1 MAIKLKNSRNIGRLI
16 IVLVLALCSAGMM
29 LTYRWTSDE
38 LDSYVPERAD
48 TEDVLSSISDN
59 LSAGNYIMDKDVYGD
74 IDVLDMQEEYYA
86 FGLLRKYM
94 DCAVFDED
102 GELLTTGVDSKRAE
116 QLKDEE
122 TEYYAFRAKYTFSG
136 GGDISGI
143 QVSGS
148 ALTPE
153 QEYDLETRFLENAGY
168 YTYMDEKIQNR
179 IIIYGM
185 TQESLSEYMSTID
198 YPDPGSWDIVYTNF
212 YSRFMTFFLII
223 AALALLLPFVK
234 AVGEQK
240 GKIFRMPF
248 EAAVFEVFI
257 AFGCV
262 DACGNMVYH
271 TIKGGLIRTRIH
283 ALNTIADIAVNFLVW
298 MVVAALIFWG
308 FTCLRCIFTMG
319 RSYWRE
325 RTLTVRVIRWIKGD
339 SSFVK
344 EMRGFFQKQYDALL
358 HLDFRSRTNRKLLKL
373 VIVNFVILV
382 IISCFWFYGI
392 FALILYSA
400 LLFLFLRKYMGDL
413 QKKYSLLLQST
424 NRLADGRLD
433 IPIEGDMGLFNP
445 VKEELKKI
453 QAGFKKAVEEE
464 VKNERMK
471 TELVTNVSHD
481 LRTPLTAII
490 TYIDLLKNEKDEER
504 RKEYIGVLERKS
516 LRLKVLIE
524 DLFEISKAASKSVV
538 MHFMKV
544 DIVDLLKQVGLENDS
559 KIKSANLEFRWK
571 LPEHK
576 LVMWLD
582 SEKTY
587 RIFENL
593 IGNITKYAMP
603 HTRVYIEMK
612 DLENQVH
619 ISMKNVSSQE
629 LNFNVDE
636 ITDRFVR
643 GDSSRNTEGS
653 GLGLAIAKSFTEL
666 QHGTL
671 KISTE
676 ADLFKA
682 DIMLPKT
689 EPPEEETKHP
699 EEPGKKDEGIT
710 GGMMEAEG

>member
-16 IVLVLALCSAGMM
+16 IVLVLALCSVGMM

-102 GELLTTGVDSKRAE
+102 GELLTNGVDSKRVE
-116 QLKDEE
+116 RLKDEE

-185 TQESLSEYMSTID
+185 TQESLTEYMSTID

-298 MVVAALIFWG
+298 MVVAAISVS
-308 FTCLRCIFTMG
+308 I
-319 RSYWRE
+319 RE
-325 RTLTVRVIRWIKGD
+325 RT
-339 SSFVK
+339 
-344 EMRGFFQKQYDALL
+344 
-358 HLDFRSRTNRKLLKL
+358 
-373 VIVNFVILV
+373 
-382 IISCFWFYGI
+382 
-392 FALILYSA
+392 FAQTS
-400 LLFLFLRKYMGDL
+400 
-413 QKKYSLLLQST
+413 
-424 NRLADGRLD
+424 
-433 IPIEGDMGLFNP
+433 
-445 VKEELKKI
+445 
-453 QAGFKKAVEEE
+453 AVEFT
-464 VKNERMK
+464 VG
-471 TELVTNVSHD
+471 
-481 LRTPLTAII
+481 PP
-490 TYIDLLKNEKDEER
+490 
-504 RKEYIGVLERKS
+504 
-516 LRLKVLIE
+516 
-524 DLFEISKAASKSVV
+524 FVV
-538 MHFMKV
+538 
-544 DIVDLLKQVGLENDS
+544 E
-559 KIKSANLEFRWK
+559 
-571 LPEHK
+571 
-576 LVMWLD
+576 
-582 SEKTY
+582 
-587 RIFENL
+587 
-593 IGNITKYAMP
+593 
-603 HTRVYIEMK
+603 
-612 DLENQVH
+612 
-619 ISMKNVSSQE
+619 
-629 LNFNVDE
+629 
-636 ITDRFVR
+636 
-643 GDSSRNTEGS
+643 
-653 GLGLAIAKSFTEL
+653 
-666 QHGTL
+666 
-671 KISTE
+671 
-676 ADLFKA
+676 
-682 DIMLPKT
+682 
-689 EPPEEETKHP
+689 
-699 EEPGKKDEGIT
+699 
-710 GGMMEAEG
+710 